1 MRFLVVADDPQFG
14 TWLRHRVEALCE
26 DWGVDTESVDAFERR
41 LALASMASYDLL
53 LVVLRFSTDA
63 IAHGAP
69 WLARL
74 HEVPDLPQFM
84 VIAEDGDELTAVQS
98 MRLGAVD
105 YLPRRLITPE
115 LLRAGIT
122 LCLEQQAALD
132 EAAVAAP
139 TEVPPRAA
147 ASLPRELIPRYTL
160 LDTLGESPRATVYL
174 ATSEALNRNVALK
187 VSHRSE
193 TDEAQFSREYAAI
206 GAMRHAAVVDIY
218 DYGVFDGREYI
229 AMEYFPCGDLKAR
242 LQNPLTES
250 EAIDYLKR
258 IAAALSVIHGEGIL
272 HRDLKPPNI
281 MLREDGQVVL
291 IDFGLAKNLH
301 SGTRSTAAGVLRG
314 SPYYM
319 SPEQAQGEE
328 LDRRSDLYSLGVI
341 FFEMLTGNKP
351 YLGTTAFEV
360 LQQHVSAPTPDLP
373 EGLRHHQVLLDGLM
387 AKSRDDRFASAD
399 DLLASLA
406 QAAA

>member
-122 LCLEQQAALD
+122 LCLEQQAARD
-132 EAAVAAP
+132 DAAAAPADRPARSGGQPAPGTHSPLHAARHTRRVAACHGLSR
-139 TEVPPRAA
+139 RAA
-147 ASLPRELIPRYTL
+147 RP
-160 LDTLGESPRATVYL
+160 
-174 ATSEALNRNVALK
+174 
-187 VSHRSE
+187 
-193 TDEAQFSREYAAI
+193 
-206 GAMRHAAVVDIY
+206 
-218 DYGVFDGREYI
+218 
-229 AMEYFPCGDLKAR
+229 
-242 LQNPLTES
+242 
-250 EAIDYLKR
+250 
-258 IAAALSVIHGEGIL
+258 
-272 HRDLKPPNI
+272 
-281 MLREDGQVVL
+281 
-291 IDFGLAKNLH
+291 
-301 SGTRSTAAGVLRG
+301 
-314 SPYYM
+314 
-319 SPEQAQGEE
+319 
-328 LDRRSDLYSLGVI
+328 
-341 FFEMLTGNKP
+341 
-351 YLGTTAFEV
+351 
-360 LQQHVSAPTPDLP
+360 
-373 EGLRHHQVLLDGLM
+373 
-387 AKSRDDRFASAD
+387 
-399 DLLASLA
+399 
-406 QAAA
+406 